1 MNLKNQ
7 VYMMRKRIKD
17 KDLLKIKEIVDLEIE
32 RRTLNDQIQVY
43 IDGN

>member
-7 VYMMRKRIKD
+7 VYIMRKRIKD

>member
-1 MNLKNQ
+1 
-7 VYMMRKRIKD
+7 MMRKRIKD